1 MKHYIVDG
9 NNVIHKVKSL
19 SQLVRKDK
27 QSPREKLIYMIENY
41 FQGRKAKI
49 TIHYDGF
56 ERLPIR
62 TSFIRV
68 IYSDK
73 KTADEKIK
81 HQIEAEENRNNLTVI
96 TSDDNI
102 KSFARKCGCEVIS
115 SENFIKQLQS
125 RGKVDEEA
133 ARISSMSNNEY
144 FKNIFNASKPP
155 K

>member
-19 SQLVRKDK
+19 SQLVKKDK
-27 QSPREKLIYMIENY
+27 QSPREKLIYMIEDY
-41 FQGRKAKI
+41 FQGRKTKI

-62 TSFIRV
+62 TSFLKI

-81 HQIEAEENRNNLTVI
+81 HQIEYEDNSKNLTVI

-133 ARISSMSNNEY
+133 AKISSMSNNEY
-144 FKNIFNASKPP
+144 FKNIFNAGKPP